1 MAEAT
6 AEKKSAESKKTE
18 DKSTANSKE
27 KAKLSVVPNSEGDA
41 VSKPKKDFLGIS
53 TLAVSVANV
62 GMLVAMGW
70 IVNKMAAQVKELQTK
85 TTALIEVSNSE
96 EKERTEAK
104 EKRKKL
110 EAKLIGKDLVTPPQ
124 GTLYPL
130 DSFLVNISS
139 DQGAK
144 FLQTQLELELSDPS
158 VEEEVT
164 KKRAAIRDAII
175 VLLSSKSY
183 KELKEPNGIKNL
195 RNEVQKAVNS
205 LLTTGSI
212 KEVFFTQFHFN

>member
-6 AEKKSAESKKTE
+6 AEKKTPESKKVDE
-18 DKSTANSKE
+18 KSAANAKE
-27 KAKLSVVPNSEGDA
+27 KSKLSVVPNEGTDTPVKA
-41 VSKPKKDFLGIS
+41 KRDILSIS
-53 TLAVSVANV
+53 ILAVSVINVAMLV
-62 GMLVAMGW
+62 GMGVF
-70 IVNKMAAQVKELQTK
+70 VSKMSSKVKEVQEK
-85 TTALIEVSNSE
+85 TTSLIELSNAE
-96 EKERTEAK
+96 EKERAEAK
-104 EKRKKL
+104 DKKKQL
-110 EAKLIGKDLVTPPQ
+110 EAKLLGKDVVAPPQ

-130 DSFLVNISS
+130 DSFLVNIAS

-164 KKRAAIRDAII
+164 KKRAALRDAII

-183 KELKEPNGIKNL
+183 KELKEPNGIRVL
-195 RNEVQKAVNS
+195 RVEIQKAING